1 MNERPRTK
9 DSEHRVPE
17 LPNVQTE
24 AATTQAETKLGYLSD
39 GIKGKVLDAVSITN
53 EFESR
58 YISLEFQ
65 DQTELTIT
73 LDVRLTG
80 KLELFDCKTG
90 DQKLI
95 RKLGLVP
102 DDTPLWR
109 PEGIIE

>member
-1 MNERPRTK
+1 MAKRKHERQER
-9 DSEHRVPE
+9 
-17 LPNVQTE
+17 
-24 AATTQAETKLGYLSD
+24 KLNLD
-39 GIKGKVLDAVSITN
+39 TFRRGISGKVLEAVSIAN
-53 EFESR
+53 ELESR

-90 DQKLI
+90 DQRLV
-95 RKLGLVP
+95 RKIGLVP

-109 PEGIIE
+109 PQG